1 MTTEA
6 RRKISHWFILL
17 VPISYV
23 FIFPQRKDLVLLSLG
38 VLILVVVVFELLR
51 HNNDKLN
58 QKLLNMFE
66 GIYRKEEVKNT
77 STLIYTLSGIFFA
90 IFFFS
95 KEIAVLSILFL
106 TFGDGFAALVGERYG
121 KHKIYYKKSLEG
133 TITNLIVCL
142 ILGFLFSK
150 FFPIR
155 NSQILFGSLVATII
169 EILPVK
175 DNLLIPVCS
184 ALAMTIV

>member
-23 FIFPQRKDLVLLSLG
+23 FIFPQRKHLVLLSLG

-155 NSQILFGSLVATII
+155 NSVKPRRKFILF
-169 EILPVK
+169 
-175 DNLLIPVCS
+175 
-184 ALAMTIV
+184 

>member
-90 IFFFS
+90 IFVF
-95 KEIAVLSILFL
+95 KILSAF
-106 TFGDGFAALVGERYG
+106 
-121 KHKIYYKKSLEG
+121 
-133 TITNLIVCL
+133 TN
-142 ILGFLFSK
+142 
-150 FFPIR
+150 R
-155 NSQILFGSLVATII
+155 
-169 EILPVK
+169 
-175 DNLLIPVCS
+175 D
-184 ALAMTIV
+184 M